1 MNEHV
6 TPAPRVK
13 WPKGQRFQLSAAGRE
28 AGAQYRATITASRVE
43 GGRAS
48 YDAANAEWAARL
60 KVEAA
65 DHLYFGEL
73 QKAPRTIDEMVAS
86 LEGCGPVRADVKTA
100 IDRLVKLQLL
110 EPVVPPPAPLP
121 QPPVPRRW

>member
-1 MNEHV
+1 MNEHE
-6 TPAPRVK
+6 TPAPRQK

-28 AGAQYRATITASRVE
+28 AGSQYRTSITASRSE
-43 GGRAS
+43 AGRAS
-48 YDAANAEWAARL
+48 FDAANSEWAARL
-60 KVEAA
+60 KLETA

-86 LEGCGPVRADVKTA
+86 LEGCGPARADVKTA

-110 EPVVPPPAPLP
+110 EPVVPPA
-121 QPPVPRRW
+121 PPVQPLAPRRW